1 MHIYKLVLFWGRP
14 RYGPRYFRIIL
25 IIYLRQHTWIAWLEF
40 SLWICLRSLDYEK
53 KKKKLK
59 IFTKWH
65 INWTSIPS
73 DYCQLAVWL
82 LPAWQLLQMY
92 STTNSIPNRVEPYL
106 IVMVTINMV
115 ISKLQS
121 IYSCSVLKGRKS
133 SAPHFSAIC
142 IRVLLL
148 LGAPTCCLSFSLTS
162 THYCTSF
169 SFPLS
174 LSLSLLTCFNKHDR
188 DCHSTLGY
196 NFMVCNFMSC
206 H

>member
-1 MHIYKLVLFWGRP
+1 MAGIFPLDLSEIFG
-14 RYGPRYFRIIL
+14 
-25 IIYLRQHTWIAWLEF
+25 
-40 SLWICLRSLDYEK
+40 LWK
-53 KKKKLK
+53 KKNKTKLK

-106 IVMVTINMV
+106 IVIVTINMV

-121 IYSCSVLKGRKS
+121 SYSCSILKGRKS

-148 LGAPTCCLSFSLTS
+148 LGASTCCLSFSLTS

>member
-1 MHIYKLVLFWGRP
+1 M
-14 RYGPRYFRIIL
+14 
-25 IIYLRQHTWIAWLEF
+25 
-40 SLWICLRSLDYEK
+40 K

-106 IVMVTINMV
+106 IVIVTINMV

-121 IYSCSVLKGRKS
+121 IYSCSVRPEGKKEL
-133 SAPHFSAIC
+133 
-142 IRVLLL
+142 
-148 LGAPTCCLSFSLTS
+148 
-162 THYCTSF
+162 CTSF
-169 SFPLS
+169 QCNLHKSPFAIGSPNMLSLFLTYFYTLLHKFLISSLSFPITSNLLQQGCISPSLIQRAWQRLS
-174 LSLSLLTCFNKHDR
+174 QYTRVQFYGL
-188 DCHSTLGY
+188 
-196 NFMVCNFMSC
+196 
-206 H
+206 